1 MVAAYAQ
8 ERSSTELSRRQ
19 DLLELLGKGD
29 FQGGLG
35 LVGFYALILGQAQG
49 LVGFCDL
56 ILRVFFPCRAELDHS
71 VLQAGNGC

>member
-1 MVAAYAQ
+1 MAASAQ

-19 DLLELLGKGD
+19 GLLELLGKGY

-35 LVGFYALILGQAQG
+35 LVGFYDLIWGQAQG

-56 ILRVFFPCRAELDHS
+56 ILSFFFPCRAELDHS